1 MWLPSIL
8 SRRRI
13 SFIALIR
20 ARYSDASHH
29 CYAFVVGP
37 PGSTARVG
45 QSDDG
50 EPHGTAG
57 RPMLNVLLHTDVG
70 DIVAVVTRYFGGTK
84 LGKGGLVRAYG
95 QAVQAALA
103 EVSFTIKV
111 DWMSLTISISY
122 AQSDA
127 VRRLYASFEA
137 ELLNEAF
144 ADVLQHRVR
153 LPRTQRTEFI
163 QAIRDA
169 TRGQAVIEEDE
180 QSA

>member
-1 MWLPSIL
+1 
-8 SRRRI
+8 
-13 SFIALIR
+13 
-20 ARYSDASHH
+20 
-29 CYAFVVGP
+29 
-37 PGSTARVG
+37 
-45 QSDDG
+45 
-50 EPHGTAG
+50 
-57 RPMLNVLLHTDVG
+57 
-70 DIVAVVTRYFGGTK
+70 
-84 LGKGGLVRAYG
+84 
-95 QAVQAALA
+95 
-103 EVSFTIKV
+103 KV
-111 DWMSLTISISY
+111 DWMSLTICVSY
-122 AQSDA
+122 AHSDA